1 MEAIYHIPAMLR
13 ETIEG
18 LAVKPG
24 GVYVDVTFGGGGHS
38 RAILERLTNPTP
50 ASKPHLYS
58 FDQDI
63 EAYENVQRD
72 DVRCTKES
80 RITSGTTDKTIN
92 GGNNAAER
100 DKEENK
106 EGHLYSFDQ
115 DIEAFNNSQLT
126 IHNSQS
132 EDGDEGFVN
141 NPRWTFVH
149 SNFRYLKNWMDY
161 YGVKEIDGL
170 LADLG
175 VSFHHF
181 DCPERGFSFRFSASL
196 DMRMNQTAKR
206 TAADI
211 INTYSEEDLA
221 RIFWLY
227 GEMKNGR
234 GIARNICK
242 ARLQKPILRTEELI
256 EAAFKLKVESLK
268 LKEVEE
274 LRFHPRPLPP
284 HEGEGGRITS
294 GTTDKTINGG
304 KNAAE
309 QDKER
314 DSAEYRRE
322 QDKEKGAGLK
332 TREQNEEDGN
342 PPSMADTRELEIP
355 AQYKKDLARLFQA
368 LRIEVNDEMGAL
380 REMLVAARDLLKPGG
395 RIAILTYHSLE
406 DRLVKNF
413 LRSGNLEGN
422 IEKDFY
428 GNAITPFDVIEKGRT
443 ASDDEV
449 ERNPRSRS
457 AKLRVGRKK

>member
-1 MEAIYHIPAMLR
+1 MEAIYHIPAMLK
-13 ETIEG
+13 ETVEG
-18 LAVKPG
+18 LAIKPG

-38 RAILERLTNPTP
+38 RAILEHLSPTL
-50 ASKPHLYS
+50 SQGEGGKLYS

-63 EAYENVQRD
+63 EAYENVQRGLTPPQPSPHGEGD
-72 DVRCTKES
+72 R
-80 RITSGTTDKTIN
+80 RLSGIMD
-92 GGNNAAER
+92 
-100 DKEENK
+100 EE
-106 EGHLYSFDQ
+106 
-115 DIEAFNNSQLT
+115 
-126 IHNSQS
+126 
-132 EDGDEGFVN
+132 
-141 NPRWTFVH
+141 RWTFVH
-149 SNFRYLKNWMDY
+149 SNFRYLRNWMDY

-181 DCPERGFSFRFSASL
+181 DCPERGFSFRYSAPL
-196 DMRMNQTAKR
+196 DMRMNQTARR

-211 INTYSEEDLA
+211 VNSYSEEELA
-221 RIFWLY
+221 RVFWLY

-234 GIARNICK
+234 AVARAIVK
-242 ARLQKPILRTEELI
+242 ARAQKPILRTEELI
-256 EAAFKLKVESLK
+256 EAAMGIKS
-268 LKEVEE
+268 
-274 LRFHPRPLPP
+274 
-284 HEGEGGRITS
+284 RITS
-294 GTTDKTINGG
+294 GKMDEAINGG

-309 QDKER
+309 E
-314 DSAEYRRE
+314 
-322 QDKEKGAGLK
+322 DKEK
-332 TREQNEEDGN
+332 N
-342 PPSMADTRELEIP
+342 PPILADSRELDIP

-413 LRSGNLEGN
+413 LRSGNLEGT

-428 GNAITPFDVIEKGRT
+428 GNALTPFDVIEKGRT

-457 AKLRVGRKK
+457 AKLRVAEKK

>member
-1 MEAIYHIPAMLR
+1 MEEIYHIPAMLK

-18 LAVKPG
+18 LAIKPN

-38 RAILERLTNPTP
+38 RAILEGLEGG
-50 ASKPHLYS
+50 HLYS

-72 DVRCTKES
+72 DVQCTKEE
-80 RITSGTTDKTIN
+80 GVFIN
-92 GGNNAAER
+92 
-100 DKEENK
+100 D
-106 EGHLYSFDQ
+106 
-115 DIEAFNNSQLT
+115 
-126 IHNSQS
+126 
-132 EDGDEGFVN
+132 
-141 NPRWTFVH
+141 PRWTFVH
-149 SNFRYLKNWMDY
+149 SNFRYLRNWMDY
-161 YGVKEIDGL
+161 YGVQEIDGL

-181 DCPERGFSFRFSASL
+181 DCPERGFSFRFSAPL

-211 INTYSEEDLA
+211 VNGYSEEELA
-221 RIFWLY
+221 KIFWLY

-242 ARLQKPILRTEELI
+242 ARSQKPILRTEELV
-256 EAAFKLKVESLK
+256 EAALNLPLAKL
-268 LKEVEE
+268 
-274 LRFHPRPLPP
+274 
-284 HEGEGGRITS
+284 T
-294 GTTDKTINGG
+294 GTEHREAQG
-304 KNAAE
+304 KG
-309 QDKER
+309 DV
-314 DSAEYRRE
+314 
-322 QDKEKGAGLK
+322 GLK
-332 TREQNEEDGN
+332 TREQNEEVL
-342 PPSMADTRELEIP
+342 ELDIP
-355 AQYKKDLARLFQA
+355 AQYKKDLARMFQA

-380 REMLVAARDLLKPGG
+380 REMLVAARDLVKPGG

-413 LRSGNLEGN
+413 FRSGNLEGT

-428 GNAITPFDVIEKGRT
+428 GNAITPFDVIEKGRV

-457 AKLRVGRKK
+457 AKLRVAEKK